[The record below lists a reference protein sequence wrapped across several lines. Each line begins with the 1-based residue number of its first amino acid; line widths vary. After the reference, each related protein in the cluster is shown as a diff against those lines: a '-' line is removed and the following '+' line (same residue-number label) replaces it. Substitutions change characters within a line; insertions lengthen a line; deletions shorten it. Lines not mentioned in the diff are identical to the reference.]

1 MKMEII
7 RQAVLAHR
15 GGLENATDNQIMIIW
30 RSLDEQTQKQ
40 YLESVKERK
49 AKDAISNA
57 SKRNI

>member
-1 MKMEII
+1 MDIKNI
-7 RQAVLAHR
+7 RQAVLANR
-15 GGLENATDNQIMIIW
+15 AGLQDATEQQIMTIW

-49 AKDAISNA
+49 AKDAVSNA